1 MVTST
6 NLALR
11 PARRKLHIVFRPGRI
26 VLYIVLIAGSLVM
39 LYPLV
44 VMVMGSVGSNADYI
58 RSPSFPIPYHF
69 SLAYYTTIMTPGT
82 TIGQMA
88 NGSFSSGTSS
98 QADFPRL
105 VLNTLIRIAWYMLI
119 TGYTSVV
126 GGYALSKLRWKG
138 REASFTYMLSSMVL
152 PGIVYLI
159 PTYVM
164 MARMPLAGGNNIAG
178 QGGHGLIDQWPALLI
193 TGWVNVY
200 YIFMFRQTMGSIPN
214 DFEEAALVDGAGTG
228 QILFKIYLPMLKPVF
243 VVLFINT
250 FVALWNDYIWPLMAV
265 AGNRDIMPIA
275 LGFQFLAM
283 NVTAQAHMPPDLPP
297 FGFQFTVGVLSITPC
312 ILLFLFLQRYFVEG
326 VQGFAIK
333 G

>member
-1 MVTST
+1 MTGI
-6 NLALR
+6 R
-11 PARRKLHIVFRPGRI
+11 MPATGVKTVRRYPWGRI
-26 VLYIVLIAGSLVM
+26 PLYVILLITSVVMFYPLLVMIMGSL
-39 LYPLV
+39 
-44 VMVMGSVGSNADYI
+44 GSNADYV
-58 RSPSFPIPYHF
+58 SNPTFPIPYHF
-69 SLAYYTTIMTPGT
+69 STGYYQLLLTPNMTNQG
-82 TIGQMA
+82 GGLYA
-88 NGSFSSGTSS
+88 GVSGKHS
-98 QADFPRL
+98 DFL
-105 VLNTLIRIAWYMLI
+105 GMMFNTLVRIAWYLVI

-138 REASFTYMLSSMVL
+138 REGSFTYLLSSMVL

-164 MARMPLAGGNNIAG
+164 MARWPLAGGNNLLG
-178 QGGHGLIDQWPALLI
+178 QGGTGFVDQWPALLI

-200 YIFMFRQTMGSIPN
+200 YIFMFRQTISAIPN
-214 DFEEAALVDGAGTG
+214 DFEEAALVDGASTA
-228 QILFKIYLPMLKPVF
+228 QILTRIYLPMLKPVF

-250 FVALWNDYIWPLMAV
+250 FVGLWNDYIWPLMVV
-265 AGNRDIMPIA
+265 AGNPDLRPVA

-283 NVTAQAHMPPDLPP
+283 TAAAQGHMMFDQPPY
-297 FGFQFTVGVLSITPC
+297 GFQFAVGVLSIAPC